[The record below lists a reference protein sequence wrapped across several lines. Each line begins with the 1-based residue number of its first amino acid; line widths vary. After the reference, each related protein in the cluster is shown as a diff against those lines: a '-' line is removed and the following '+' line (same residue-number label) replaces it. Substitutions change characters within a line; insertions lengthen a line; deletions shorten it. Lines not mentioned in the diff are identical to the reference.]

1 MNNNHKSTSKQSP
14 LLESASCPTSPLLRL
29 ITGFGL
35 LLLIILLLASF
46 SLIKSRQQLLD
57 DMRTVAQRN
66 AAVLQQSMAVTV
78 GKIDLSL
85 LNSVDEVYHQLQTG
99 GIDPPRLG
107 VYLEQQNRRLP
118 ELESLLVS
126 DASGIVR
133 FGSGKAA
140 GKPVSIIDRDYF
152 IRLKQN
158 QSAGVEISQPL
169 VGRVSGTRAVI
180 IARRLNGLDGSF
192 HGCVLGVVALDSFT
206 AIISQLPLDANG
218 SVALRHQDRSLLSY
232 YSPRKT
238 AGEQNYGSQVISRQ
252 FEAMLQR
259 NPAGGEY
266 RADSVVDGVER
277 QYSYRRVG
285 SYPLYVNV
293 GMALEDALEDWYAQV
308 AWTVTAIMF
317 FIACAAVVIVTTQ
330 RHWKETVAA
339 FNQNEEQLVISEQQ
353 RDSLQSYQ
361 QALQDSEELLSRFMR
376 HSPIYCYI
384 KEVEGNES
392 RVLKASENFYD
403 MIGITAEKMVG
414 KTMHQLYPAEFADK
428 ITTDD
433 LLVVAQQRVL
443 RVEEQLGEGTYI
455 TYKFPIELHPGK
467 WLVAGYTIDISDRK
481 RVENE
486 MHELLSQTERF
497 RAALDTMSANIYM
510 KDRRSR
516 YIYANKSMLEMFN
529 CSASELI
536 GAEDS
541 TFFPPETVLRL
552 SEMDHRVFNGEKSM
566 EEIEVLTEGEGKR
579 IFLEIKSPLYSDLHK
594 TVIDGVVGISTD
606 ITRLKKAE
614 EQLRKMQMQFQQ
626 QDKLASIGQLAAG
639 VAHEINNPMAFIGSN
654 MVTLTS
660 YVHKFETYIA
670 TLETALKKNNGGVLP
685 ESVSE
690 QYASLKLGYVMRDIS
705 LLLQESNDGVEHVK
719 QIVLDLKTFARPDA
733 LKTVAADL
741 NACVDST
748 LNIVYNELKYFA
760 NIAKQYGELPKV
772 ECNVQQI
779 NQVIL
784 NLLVN
789 ASHAIQE
796 SKAQFG
802 DIVITTWLEGE
813 EVCLSVADT
822 GCGIPPERLSKI
834 FDAFYTTKEVG
845 KGTGLGLSIS
855 SGIIR
860 KHGGELSVTSEVG
873 KGTTF
878 TVRLPVKE
886 QHDSGSMA

>member
-1 MNNNHKSTSKQSP
+1 MNNNHNSTTKQTP
-14 LLESASCPTSPLLRL
+14 LLESAGCPTSPLLRL
-29 ITGFGL
+29 LTGCGL

-46 SLIKSRQQLLD
+46 SLIKSRQQRLD

-66 AAVLQQSMAVTV
+66 AAVLQQAMAVTV
-78 GKIDLSL
+78 GKVDLSL
-85 LNSVDEVYHQLQTG
+85 LNTVDELYHQLQTG
-99 GIDPPRLG
+99 GIDPHRLE
-107 VYLEQQNRRLP
+107 VYLEQQHRRLP

-133 FGSGKAA
+133 YGSGKAA
-140 GKPVSIIDRDYF
+140 DKPVSISDRDYF

-158 QSAGVEISQPL
+158 RDAGLQISHPL
-169 VGRVSGTRAVI
+169 IGRVSGSRAIVV
-180 IARRLNGLDGSF
+180 ARRLNGLDGSF
-192 HGCVLGVVALDSFT
+192 RGCVLGVVALDTFT
-206 AIISQLPLDANG
+206 TMISQLPLDNNG
-218 SVALRHQDRSLLSY
+218 LAALRLEDHSLLSY
-232 YSPRKT
+232 YSPHKS
-238 AGEQNYGSQVISRQ
+238 AGVHPSGSQVISRK
-252 FEAMLQR
+252 FEAMLLR
-259 NPAGGEY
+259 NPAGGDY
-266 RADSVVDGVER
+266 RAISTIDGVER
-277 QYSYRRVG
+277 HYSYRRVG
-285 SYPLYVNV
+285 SYPLYINV
-293 GMALEDALEDWYAQV
+293 GMAIDDALNEWYSQV
-308 AWTVTAIMF
+308 AWTAAAIVF
-317 FIACAAVVIVTTQ
+317 FIACASVVVVTTQ
-330 RHWKETVAA
+330 RHWRETVAA
-339 FNQNEEQLVISEQQ
+339 FNNNEELLVISEQQ
-353 RDSLQSYQ
+353 RDSLQRYQ

-428 ITTDD
+428 ITADD
-433 LLVVAQQRVL
+433 LLVVAQKRVI

-516 YIYANKSMLEMFN
+516 YIYANKSMLEMFK
-529 CSASELI
+529 CSSSELI

-541 TFFPPETVLRL
+541 TFFPSETALRL
-552 SEMDHRVFNGEKSM
+552 SEMDQRVYNGEKSM

-594 TVIDGVVGISTD
+594 SIIDGVVGISTD
-606 ITRLKKAE
+606 ITRMKKAE

-660 YVHKFETYIA
+660 YVNKFETYIE
-670 TLETALKKNNGGVLP
+670 TLETALKKTNGGVLP

-690 QYASLKLGYVMRDIS
+690 QYTSLKLGYVMRDIS

-719 QIVLDLKTFARPDA
+719 QIVLDLKTFARPDV
-733 LKTVAADL
+733 LKTAAADL

-760 NIAKQYGELPKV
+760 NIIKRYGEIPKIQ
-772 ECNVQQI
+772 CNVQQI

-796 SKAQFG
+796 LEIQSG
-802 DIVITTWLEGE
+802 DIVITSWLEGDD
-813 EVCLSVADT
+813 VCLSVADT

-855 SGIIR
+855 AGIIR
-860 KHGGELSVTSEVG
+860 KHGGELSVISEVG
-873 KGTTF
+873 QGTTF

-886 QHDSGSMA
+886 QQVSRSAA